1 MGATL
6 FLSAWGFLKGVP
18 REVWLILA
26 ALAAL
31 WAWGNHREALGRQ
44 EGRAE
49 VQAKW
54 GKANKEAAARQ
65 AKSATQATVERV
77 TETRT
82 IYVKQKARNDAIQ
95 ATDDGKPSAASNA
108 LNCVR
113 LQSAGADISVIPACR
128 GREDGAETDPQP

>member
-1 MGATL
+1 MGLAL
-6 FLSAWGFLKGVP
+6 AAWGFLKAVP

-31 WAWGNHREALGRQ
+31 WAWGNHREAAGRQ

-54 GKANKEAAARQ
+54 DKANKEAAARQ
-65 AKSATQATVERV
+65 AASASQATVERV

-128 GREDGAETDPQP
+128 GREAGDEAAPRP

>member
-1 MGATL
+1 MMWLAGAV
-6 FLSAWGFLKGVP
+6 GILKRIP
-18 REVWLILA
+18 AEVWIIA
-26 ALAAL
+26 AAVAAM
-31 WAWGNHREALGRQ
+31 WMWGNHREAQGRA

-49 VQAKW
+49 ILAKW
-54 GKANKEAAARQ
+54 ERQKKEDAAKQ
-65 AKSATQATVERV
+65 AQSAAQATVERV

-113 LQSAGADISVIPACR
+113 LSQAGTDISVIPACR
-128 GREDGAETDPQP
+128 GRSDGTQAAPAP

>member
-1 MGATL
+1 MTL
-6 FLSAWGFLKGVP
+6 ALAAWGFLKGVP

-31 WAWGNHREALGRQ
+31 WAWGNHREAAGRQ

-54 GKANKEAAARQ
+54 DKANKEAAARQ

-95 ATDDGKPSAASNA
+95 ATDDGKPSAASLA
-108 LNCVR
+108 VNCVR
-113 LQSAGADISVIPACR
+113 LSEAGTDVSQFPAC
-128 GREDGAETDPQP
+128 GRRESSPEAPAKP